1 MKTLRKESKALLVA
15 SVAILGVL
23 LASPVLA
30 SEGGGESNI
39 FAGDFGNVLWTLV
52 VFGLVVFVLGKF
64 AWGPLLGVLEEREKL
79 IRSSLEQARDDR
91 KAAEARLK
99 EYEQRLVDAR
109 SEATALVEEGRRD
122 AEVLRARVEK
132 EAREEADKTV
142 ERARREIELAREAAI
157 RELFDVT
164 GALATN
170 IAGKVVG
177 RELKAEDHKRL
188 IEEAIGEIGRLE
200 TN

>member
-1 MKTLRKESKALLVA
+1 MNTLRKELLIALVVILGALLT
-15 SVAILGVL
+15 
-23 LASPVLA
+23 SPVLA
-30 SEGGGESNI
+30 AEGGGESNI

-64 AWGPLLGVLEEREKL
+64 AWGPLLGVIEEREKL

-91 KAAEARLK
+91 EAAEARLK

-109 SEATALVEEGRRD
+109 AEATSIVEEGRRD
-122 AEVLRARVEK
+122 ADDVRARVEK

-157 RELFDVT
+157 RELFDIT

-188 IEEAIGEIGRLE
+188 IEDAIDEIGRLE
-200 TN
+200 AN